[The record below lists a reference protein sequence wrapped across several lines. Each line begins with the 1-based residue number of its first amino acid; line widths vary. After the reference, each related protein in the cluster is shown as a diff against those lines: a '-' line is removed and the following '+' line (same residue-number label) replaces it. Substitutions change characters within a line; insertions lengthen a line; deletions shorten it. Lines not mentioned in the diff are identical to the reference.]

1 MAAWQDVSA
10 AGSSTDV
17 LRETMPSKAKGSM
30 LEGKELREIPRTK
43 KVSPIPGFRRGDHYR
58 KVRPIVELSDLLELA
73 PKGV

>member
-1 MAAWQDVSA
+1 MAAQNEVSA

-30 LEGKELREIPRTK
+30 LEGKELREVPRAK
-43 KVSPIPGFRRGDHYR
+43 KVSPIAGFRRGDQYR
-58 KVRPIVELSDLLELA
+58 KLRPIVELSDLLELA